1 MSRAININA
10 SEADI
15 QATCERLGIAVSM
28 AERLDPAYLHL
39 GDEARA
45 DSPVRGVVRRG

>member
-15 QATCERLGIAVSM
+15 QATCERLGIAISM
-28 AERLDPAYLHL
+28 AERLDPAYL